1 MSMAENIVRLL
12 TRRQVA
18 ERLGVKPNTLAVWAC
33 RKMFNL
39 PYVKVGRSVRYHI
52 EDLEKWL
59 AERKVNQQ
67 NDAQEERSACETA

>member
-1 MSMAENIVRLL
+1 MGVNIPNLL

-18 ERLGVKPNTLAVWAC
+18 ALLGVKPNTLAVWAC

-39 PYVKVGRSVRYHI
+39 PYVKVGRSVRYSV

>member
-1 MSMAENIVRLL
+1 MGVNIPNLL

-18 ERLGVKPNTLAVWAC
+18 ALLGVKPNTLAVWAC
-33 RKMFNL
+33 HKKYNL

-52 EDLEKWL
+52 EDLENWL